1 MFETM
6 LTPRASLTWDGA
18 AANARRSPLRLLAC
32 AAVLCG
38 GAASA
43 GGQDVTRLYG
53 VVTNLNGV
61 PIAHAEVIIDGTPY
75 RATTND
81 SGVYRIEI
89 APIGR
94 VHVIVRRVGFEPAD
108 ERATLKAGAGLQLD
122 FELKGLPEL
131 LDSVM
136 VREAGGNGRMAD
148 FWARRL
154 IGVGAFIT
162 REDIERR
169 HPARSS
175 DLLRMITGVRVVA
188 GESGFDRPFITMG
201 RNAVTANRASRTGIT
216 LGSDCRVAYYV
227 DGSYVPAG
235 TFHMDDISPLML
247 EAVEVYRGP
256 AETPTKLRQRDT
268 ACGLIVIW
276 TREPPPRQPPSAW

>member
-1 MFETM
+1 
-6 LTPRASLTWDGA
+6 
-18 AANARRSPLRLLAC
+18 
-32 AAVLCG
+32 
-38 GAASA
+38 
-43 GGQDVTRLYG
+43 
-53 VVTNLNGV
+53 VTNLNGV
-61 PIAHAEVIIDGTPY
+61 PVAHAEVIIEGTPY
-75 RATTND
+75 RAATND

-89 APIGR
+89 APVGR

-108 ERATLKAGAGLQLD
+108 ERAILKAGAGLQLD

-162 REDIERR
+162 RDDIDRR
-169 HPARSS
+169 HPSRSS
-175 DLLRMITGVRVVA
+175 DLLRMVTGVRVVA
-188 GESGFDRPFITMG
+188 GESGFDRPLITMG
-201 RNAVTANRASRTGIT
+201 RNSVTANRLSRNNTPV

-227 DGSYVPAG
+227 DGSFVPSG

-247 EAVEVYRGP
+247 EAVEIYRGP
-256 AETPTKLRQRDT
+256 AETPARLRQRDT
-268 ACGLIVIW
+268 ACGLIMIW
-276 TREPPPRQPPSAW
+276 TREPPPRQPPISW

>member
-1 MFETM
+1 MFGGDAGAPQRSAARGTAVTS
-6 LTPRASLTWDGA
+6 TPWT
-18 AANARRSPLRLLAC
+18 ARVLAC
-32 AAVLCG
+32 AAALCAG
-38 GAASA
+38 TSSA
-43 GGQDVTRLYG
+43 RGQDVTRLYG

-61 PIAHAEVIIDGTPY
+61 PVARAEVIIEGTPY

-89 APIGR
+89 APVGR

-108 ERATLKAGAGLQLD
+108 ERPTLRAGAGLQLD

-162 REDIERR
+162 REDIDRR

-175 DLLRMITGVRVVA
+175 DLLRMVTGVRVVA

-201 RNAVTANRASRTGIT
+201 RNAVTANRASRNGMT

-256 AETPTKLRQRDT
+256 AETPAKLRQRDT
-268 ACGLIVIW
+268 ACGLIMLW